1 MEKEWRCKEC
11 DTLLGVERGARLH
24 LRYKQA
30 QYIVDGDYAVL
41 AVCRNCTTVNER
53 SKTEG
58 AQERATARS

>member
-11 DTLLGVERGARLH
+11 DTLLGVERGARLY

-53 SKTEG
+53 SKTER
-58 AQERATARS
+58 AQERAATRA

>member
-11 DTLLGVERGARLH
+11 DTLLGVERGARLY

-30 QYIVDGDYAVL
+30 QYIVDGDFAVL

-53 SKTEG
+53 SKTER
-58 AQERATARS
+58 AQERADARA